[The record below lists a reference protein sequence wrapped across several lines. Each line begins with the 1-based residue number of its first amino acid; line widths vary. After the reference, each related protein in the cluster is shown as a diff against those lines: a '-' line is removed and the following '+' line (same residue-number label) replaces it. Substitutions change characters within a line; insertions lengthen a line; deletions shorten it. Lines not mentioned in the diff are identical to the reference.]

1 MPADLE
7 RLHKQLLKFEHIDD
21 VSDEMRMTG
30 TGAQA
35 AADRRSR
42 RTDGR
47 RTASQARVTFIER
60 QVYLIPD
67 LTGLKKAL
75 CFGGFLRGIR
85 EQRKYRLV
93 SRAWYPCNTG
103 H

>member
-35 AADRRSR
+35 AAEVDALMDAALRLKR
-42 RTDGR
+42 
-47 RTASQARVTFIER
+47 ASASSHPEVPNF
-60 QVYLIPD
+60 
-67 LTGLKKAL
+67 
-75 CFGGFLRGIR
+75 
-85 EQRKYRLV
+85 
-93 SRAWYPCNTG
+93 